1 MDKMKLQAAVQEWN
15 EYGDKM
21 VQFKDKLKSPFPD
34 KTKLSPDE
42 AFEQLYY
49 NISNLSDLQIDD
61 YYKIVNSKV
70 GSNSD
75 LQFKDLGRKFL
86 TKTKELFSKD
96 QRIESLAYMKRE
108 GLLPEKPKPRPTPQP
123 APKPTPHPTPQPAPK
138 PTPRPQPQPTPRP
151 EPYTYT
157 PPQEPKSGKNC
168 MIRFILI
175 VLIAVGLISMIVA
188 LINKSADSSDKSPEQ
203 ATEVQQTTYYC
214 TAKSGVNVRYT
225 PSANSSVV
233 GKLKYGQAVTVYL
246 HETGPKFTKIDFKH
260 SKGKTAW
267 VSTQYLSPTKPTPQT
282 SSSTTS
288 KPTAKNTAKTTSSS
302 TSSKTSSSATPT
314 PTKGMH
320 NGHEYVDLGLS
331 VKWATCNIGAYKPED
346 YGGYFAW
353 GERTPKDTY
362 DWISYKW
369 CKGSSGTFTKYN
381 DMGSSGR
388 VDNKRTLDYE
398 DDAARAYRGGS
409 WRMPTDAE
417 WTELRTKCTWTYT
430 TQKGVKGYK
439 VTSNRNGNSIFLP
452 AAGHRVNSDIYY
464 ENSYG
469 YYWSSSLYANLPE
482 NGVTIDFTSTLV
494 HGSSCYRCCG
504 LSIRPVC
511 QPSSSSTTTASA
523 SSSTSSKTSS
533 SATTTPTKGMHNG
546 HEYVDL
552 GLSVKWATCNI
563 GANDY
568 PTRTGGY
575 YAYGET
581 KTKNNYTWDTYQ
593 HGKGSSQIYKYNNDR
608 RLGTVDNKT
617 TLDLVDD
624 AARQNWGGNWRIP
637 TKYEIEELITKCNWQ
652 WTTVGGTYGYKVTSK
667 VNANYIFLPGCS
679 YKSFSSRA
687 DNSPYGNYMS
697 STLSQD
703 NLNMYK
709 LGFNPG
715 GKPLCNTYSRVFG
728 YTIRPVYK

>member
-1 MDKMKLQAAVQEWN
+1 MRVMDRMQLQTAVQEWIEHGENIVRFLN
-15 EYGDKM
+15 ELEDLF
-21 VQFKDKLKSPFPD
+21 QD
-34 KTKLSPDE
+34 KTKISPPE

-49 NISNLSDLQIDD
+49 NISSLSDQQIGAYIRIVNNKNGSVSDLQH
-61 YYKIVNSKV
+61 KELVRN
-70 GSNSD
+70 
-75 LQFKDLGRKFL
+75 FLGQ
-86 TKTKELFSKD
+86 TQMLFSKE
-96 QRIESLAYMKRE
+96 QRIETLTYMKRE
-108 GLLPEKPKPRPTPQP
+108 GLLPEKPKARPTPQP
-123 APKPTPHPTPQPAPK
+123 APR
-138 PTPRPQPQPTPRP
+138 PTPRPTPPPPSRP
-151 EPYTYT
+151 EPYI
-157 PPQEPKSGKNC
+157 PPKDDKEPKSLKDII
-168 MIRFILI
+168 IRIILI
-175 VLIAVGLISMIVA
+175 ALIAIGFISMIFA
-188 LINKSADSSDKSPEQ
+188 LINKSADSSDKSPVQ
-203 ATEVQQTTYYC
+203 ATQTQQTTYYC

-267 VSTQYLSPTKPTPQT
+267 VSTQYLSPTKPATQA
-282 SSSTTS
+282 SSSTASKSTS
-288 KPTAKNTAKTTSSS
+288 KTTTKAESSS
-302 TSSKTSSSATPT
+302 ATKTNTTKASTPSNSSTASTTSSSATT
-314 PTKGMH
+314 TTIKMH

-331 VKWATCNIGAYKPED
+331 VKWATCNIGADKPED

-452 AAGHRVNSDIYY
+452 AAGHRVNSNIYY
-464 ENSYG
+464 ENNYG

-523 SSSTSSKTSS
+523 SLSTSSKTSS
-533 SATTTPTKGMHNG
+533 SATTTHSG

-552 GLSVKWATCNI
+552 GLSVKWATCNV
-563 GANDY
+563 GATKPDSY
-568 PTRTGGY
+568 GSHYAWESDATRT
-575 YAYGET
+575 
-581 KTKNNYTWDTYQ
+581 
-593 HGKGSSQIYKYNNDR
+593 I
-608 RLGTVDNKT
+608 
-617 TLDLVDD
+617 
-624 AARQNWGGNWRIP
+624 WGGNWRTP
-637 TKYEIEELITKCNWQ
+637 TNKEWIELKEKCNWS
-652 WTTVGGTYGYKVTSK
+652 WTKKNGIYGYVVKSRT
-667 VNANYIFLPGCS
+667 NANTIFLPAAGYS
-679 YKSFSSRA
+679 MQGSS
-687 DNSPYGNYMS
+687 SW
-697 STLSQD
+697 
-703 NLNMYK
+703 
-709 LGFNPG
+709 
-715 GKPLCNTYSRVFG
+715 YSRDAHG
-728 YTIRPVYK
+728 YYWSNTRDENNRNFVLGVMFDRMDISCRKSLDKRNVCCSIRPVCK

>member
-1 MDKMKLQAAVQEWN
+1 MRVMDRMQLQTAVQEWIEHGENIVRFLN
-15 EYGDKM
+15 ELEDLF
-21 VQFKDKLKSPFPD
+21 QD
-34 KTKLSPDE
+34 KTKISPPE

-49 NISNLSDLQIDD
+49 NISSLSDQQIGAYIRIVNNKNGSVSDLQH
-61 YYKIVNSKV
+61 KELVRN
-70 GSNSD
+70 
-75 LQFKDLGRKFL
+75 FLGQ
-86 TKTKELFSKD
+86 TQMLFSKE
-96 QRIESLAYMKRE
+96 QRIETLTYMKRE
-108 GLLPEKPKPRPTPQP
+108 GLLPEKPKARPTPQP
-123 APKPTPHPTPQPAPK
+123 APR
-138 PTPRPQPQPTPRP
+138 PTPRPTPPPPSRP
-151 EPYTYT
+151 EPYI
-157 PPQEPKSGKNC
+157 PPKDDKEPKSLKDII
-168 MIRFILI
+168 IRIILI
-175 VLIAVGLISMIVA
+175 ALIAIGFISMIFA
-188 LINKSADSSDKSPEQ
+188 LINKSADSSDKSPVQ
-203 ATEVQQTTYYC
+203 ATQTQQTTYYC

-267 VSTQYLSPTKPTPQT
+267 VSTQYLSPTKPATQA
-282 SSSTTS
+282 SSSTASKSTS
-288 KPTAKNTAKTTSSS
+288 KTTTKAESSS
-302 TSSKTSSSATPT
+302 ATKTNTTKASTPSNSSTASTTSSSATT
-314 PTKGMH
+314 TTIKMH

-353 GERTPKDTY
+353 GERTPKETY

-452 AAGHRVNSDIYY
+452 AAGHRVNSNIYN
-464 ENSYG
+464 ENNYG

-523 SSSTSSKTSS
+523 SLSTSSKTSS
-533 SATTTPTKGMHNG
+533 SATTTHSG

-552 GLSVKWATCNI
+552 GLSVKWATCNV
-563 GANDY
+563 GATKPDSY
-568 PTRTGGY
+568 GSHYAWESDATRT
-575 YAYGET
+575 
-581 KTKNNYTWDTYQ
+581 
-593 HGKGSSQIYKYNNDR
+593 I
-608 RLGTVDNKT
+608 
-617 TLDLVDD
+617 
-624 AARQNWGGNWRIP
+624 WGGNWRTP
-637 TKYEIEELITKCNWQ
+637 TNKEWIELKEKCNWS
-652 WTTVGGTYGYKVTSK
+652 WTKKNGIYGYVVKSRT
-667 VNANYIFLPGCS
+667 NANTIFLPAAGYS
-679 YKSFSSRA
+679 MQGSS
-687 DNSPYGNYMS
+687 SW
-697 STLSQD
+697 
-703 NLNMYK
+703 
-709 LGFNPG
+709 
-715 GKPLCNTYSRVFG
+715 YSRDAHG
-728 YTIRPVYK
+728 YYWSNTRDENNRNFVLGVMFDRMDISCRKSLDKRNVCCSIRPVCK

>member
-1 MDKMKLQAAVQEWN
+1 MDKMKLQAAAQEWN
-15 EYGDKM
+15 EYGEKM
-21 VQFKDKLKSPFPD
+21 VQFKDKLKSPIPD
-34 KTKLSPDE
+34 KTKLPPDE

-49 NISNLSDLQIDD
+49 NISNLSDQQIDD
-61 YYKIVNSKV
+61 YYKTVNSKV

-96 QRIESLAYMKRE
+96 QRIETLAYMKRE

-123 APKPTPHPTPQPAPK
+123 APKPTP
-138 PTPRPQPQPTPRP
+138 RPQPQPTPRP
-151 EPYTYT
+151 EPYTYI

-188 LINKSADSSDKSPEQ
+188 LINKSADSSEQSPVQ

-267 VSTQYLSPTKPTPQT
+267 VSTQYLSPTKPATQASSST
-282 SSSTTS
+282 ASKSTSKTTTKAESSSTT
-288 KPTAKNTAKTTSSS
+288 KTNTTKASTPSNSS
-302 TSSKTSSSATPT
+302 TASTTSSSATT
-314 PTKGMH
+314 TTIKMH

-353 GERTPKDTY
+353 GERTSKDTY

-409 WRMPTDAE
+409 WRMPTDAV

-452 AAGHRVNSDIYY
+452 AAGHRVNSNIYY
-464 ENSYG
+464 ENNYG

-511 QPSSSSTTTASA
+511 QPSSSSTTAT
-523 SSSTSSKTSS
+523 SSSSSSYSNTSS

-552 GLSVKWATCNI
+552 GLSVKWATCNV
-563 GANDY
+563 GATKPDSY
-568 PTRTGGY
+568 GSHYAWEIDATRT
-575 YAYGET
+575 
-581 KTKNNYTWDTYQ
+581 
-593 HGKGSSQIYKYNNDR
+593 I
-608 RLGTVDNKT
+608 L
-617 TLDLVDD
+617 
-624 AARQNWGGNWRIP
+624 GGNWRTP
-637 TKYEIEELITKCNWQ
+637 TNKEWIELKEKCNWS
-652 WTTVGGTYGYKVTSK
+652 WTKKNGIYGYVVKSRT
-667 VNANYIFLPGCS
+667 NANTIFLPAAGYS
-679 YKSFSSRA
+679 MQGSS
-687 DNSPYGNYMS
+687 SW
-697 STLSQD
+697 
-703 NLNMYK
+703 
-709 LGFNPG
+709 
-715 GKPLCNTYSRVFG
+715 YSRDAHG
-728 YTIRPVYK
+728 YYWSNTRDENNRNFVLGVMFDRMDISCRKSLDKRNVCCSIRPVCK

>member
-1 MDKMKLQAAVQEWN
+1 MDKMKLQAAAQEWN
-15 EYGDKM
+15 EYGEKM
-21 VQFKDKLKSPFPD
+21 VQFKDKLKSPIPD
-34 KTKLSPDE
+34 KTKLPPDE

-49 NISNLSDLQIDD
+49 NISNLSDQQIDD
-61 YYKIVNSKV
+61 YYKTVNSKV

-75 LQFKDLGRKFL
+75 LQFKELGRNFL

-96 QRIESLAYMKRE
+96 QRMESINYMKRE

-123 APKPTPHPTPQPAPK
+123 APRPMPRPNTPPQPAPK

-188 LINKSADSSDKSPEQ
+188 LINKSADSSDQSPVQ

-246 HETGPKFTKIDFKH
+246 HETGSKFTKIDFKH
-260 SKGKTAW
+260 AKGKTAW

-288 KPTAKNTAKTTSSS
+288 KPTAKTTAKTT
-302 TSSKTSSSATPT
+302 
-314 PTKGMH
+314 
-320 NGHEYVDLGLS
+320 
-331 VKWATCNIGAYKPED
+331 
-346 YGGYFAW
+346 
-353 GERTPKDTY
+353 
-362 DWISYKW
+362 
-369 CKGSSGTFTKYN
+369 
-381 DMGSSGR
+381 
-388 VDNKRTLDYE
+388 
-398 DDAARAYRGGS
+398 
-409 WRMPTDAE
+409 
-417 WTELRTKCTWTYT
+417 
-430 TQKGVKGYK
+430 
-439 VTSNRNGNSIFLP
+439 
-452 AAGHRVNSDIYY
+452 
-464 ENSYG
+464 
-469 YYWSSSLYANLPE
+469 
-482 NGVTIDFTSTLV
+482 
-494 HGSSCYRCCG
+494 
-504 LSIRPVC
+504 
-511 QPSSSSTTTASA
+511 

-637 TKYEIEELITKCNWQ
+637 TKHEIEELITKCNWQ
-652 WTTVGGTYGYKVTSK
+652 WTTKGGILGYKVTSK

-679 YKSFSSRA
+679 YVSFSSRA
-687 DNSPYGNYMS
+687 GQSGYGNYMS

-709 LGFNPG
+709 LGFDPG
-715 GKPLCNTYSRVFG
+715 GKPQCNTYARVFG
-728 YTIRPVYK
+728 YTIRPVCK

>member
-1 MDKMKLQAAVQEWN
+1 MDKMKLQAAAQEWN
-15 EYGDKM
+15 EYGEKM
-21 VQFKDKLKSPFPD
+21 VQFKDKLKSPIPD
-34 KTKLSPDE
+34 KTKLPPDE

-49 NISNLSDLQIDD
+49 NISNLSDQQIDD
-61 YYKIVNSKV
+61 YYKTVNSKV

-96 QRIESLAYMKRE
+96 QRIETLAYMKRE

-123 APKPTPHPTPQPAPK
+123 APKPTP
-138 PTPRPQPQPTPRP
+138 RPQPQPTPRP
-151 EPYTYT
+151 EPYTYI

-188 LINKSADSSDKSPEQ
+188 LINKSADSSEQSPVQ

-267 VSTQYLSPTKPTPQT
+267 VSTQYLSPTKPATQASSST
-282 SSSTTS
+282 ASKSTSKTTTKAESSSTT
-288 KPTAKNTAKTTSSS
+288 KTNTTKASTPSNSS
-302 TSSKTSSSATPT
+302 TASTTSSSATT
-314 PTKGMH
+314 TTIKMH

-353 GERTPKDTY
+353 GERTSKDTY

-409 WRMPTDAE
+409 WRMPTDAV

-452 AAGHRVNSDIYY
+452 AAGHRVNSNIYY
-464 ENSYG
+464 ENNYG

-511 QPSSSSTTTASA
+511 QPSSSSTTAT
-523 SSSTSSKTSS
+523 SSSSSSYSNTSS

-546 HEYVDL
+546 HEYLDL
-552 GLSVKWATCNI
+552 GLSVKWATCNV
-563 GANDY
+563 GATKPDSY
-568 PTRTGGY
+568 GSHYAWEIDATRT
-575 YAYGET
+575 
-581 KTKNNYTWDTYQ
+581 
-593 HGKGSSQIYKYNNDR
+593 I
-608 RLGTVDNKT
+608 L
-617 TLDLVDD
+617 
-624 AARQNWGGNWRIP
+624 GGNWRTP
-637 TKYEIEELITKCNWQ
+637 TNKEWIELKEKCNWS
-652 WTTVGGTYGYKVTSK
+652 WTKKNGIYGYVVKSRT
-667 VNANYIFLPGCS
+667 NANTIFLPAAGYS
-679 YKSFSSRA
+679 MQGSS
-687 DNSPYGNYMS
+687 SW
-697 STLSQD
+697 
-703 NLNMYK
+703 
-709 LGFNPG
+709 
-715 GKPLCNTYSRVFG
+715 YSRDAHG
-728 YTIRPVYK
+728 YYWSNTRDENNRNFVLGVMFDRMDISCRKSLDKRNVCCSIRPVCK

>member
-1 MDKMKLQAAVQEWN
+1 MNQEQRQSIIEQWLTSGERLSRHQ
-15 EYGDKM
+15 EYFIERKYE
-21 VQFKDKLKSPFPD
+21 
-34 KTKLSPDE
+34 E
-42 AFEQLYY
+42 AHTAFRQLYY
-49 NISNLSDLQIDD
+49 HIEELDISNIEKYGRTLRKCSANDSNKDFKFAISNFIALTADLFGE
-61 YYKIVNSKV
+61 NMSSKQENV
-70 GSNSD
+70 T
-75 LQFKDLGRKFL
+75 F
-86 TKTKELFSKD
+86 
-96 QRIESLAYMKRE
+96 MKQE
-108 GLLPEKPKPRPTPQP
+108 GTLPCEPKV
-123 APKPTPHPTPQPAPK
+123 KPK

-175 VLIAVGLISMIVA
+175 VLIAVGFISMIVA
-188 LINKSADSSDKSPEQ
+188 LINKSADSSDKSPVQ
-203 ATEVQQTTYYC
+203 ATQTQQTTYYC

-246 HETGPKFTKIDFKH
+246 HETGPKFTKIEFKH

-267 VSTQYLSPTKPTPQT
+267 VSTQYLSPTKPATQA
-282 SSSTTS
+282 SSSTASKSTS
-288 KPTAKNTAKTTSSS
+288 KTTTKAESSS
-302 TSSKTSSSATPT
+302 ATKTNTTKASTPSNSSTASTTSSSATT
-314 PTKGMH
+314 TTIKMH

-381 DMGSSGR
+381 DMDGSGR

-452 AAGHRVNSDIYY
+452 AAGHRVNSNIYY

-652 WTTVGGTYGYKVTSK
+652 WTTVGGTYGYKVTST

>member
-1 MDKMKLQAAVQEWN
+1 MDKMKLQAAAQEWN
-15 EYGDKM
+15 EYGEKM
-21 VQFKDKLKSPFPD
+21 VQFKDKLKSPIPD
-34 KTKLSPDE
+34 KTKLPPDE

-49 NISNLSDLQIDD
+49 NISNLSDQQIDD
-61 YYKIVNSKV
+61 YYKTVNSKV

-75 LQFKDLGRKFL
+75 LQFKELGRNFL

-96 QRIESLAYMKRE
+96 QRMESINYMKRE

-123 APKPTPHPTPQPAPK
+123 APRPMPRPNTPPQPAPK

-175 VLIAVGLISMIVA
+175 VLIAVGFISMIVA
-188 LINKSADSSDKSPEQ
+188 LINKSADSSDKSPVQ
-203 ATEVQQTTYYC
+203 ATQTQQTTYYC

-267 VSTQYLSPTKPTPQT
+267 VSTQYLSPTKPAAQA
-282 SSSTTS
+282 SSSTASKSTS
-288 KPTAKNTAKTTSSS
+288 KTTTKAESSS
-302 TSSKTSSSATPT
+302 ATKTNTTKASTPSNSSTASTTSSSATT
-314 PTKGMH
+314 TTIKMH

-417 WTELRTKCTWTYT
+417 WTELRSKCTWTYT
-430 TQKGVKGYK
+430 TQNGIKGYR
-439 VTSNRNGNSIFLP
+439 VTSKRNGNSIFLP

-511 QPSSSSTTTASA
+511 QPSSSSTTA
-523 SSSTSSKTSS
+523 TSS
-533 SATTTPTKGMHNG
+533 SSSSYSNTSSSVTTTPTKGTHNG

-552 GLSVKWATCNI
+552 GLSVKWATCNV
-563 GANDY
+563 GATKPDSY
-568 PTRTGGY
+568 GSH
-575 YAYGET
+575 YAWGET
-581 KTKNNYTWDTYQ
+581 KTKDRYSSNNWEGRYYTDKKLTQ
-593 HGKGSSQIYKYNNDR
+593 SN
-608 RLGTVDNKT
+608 
-617 TLDLVDD
+617 D
-624 AARQNWGGNWRIP
+624 AANACWGGNWRMP
-637 TKYEIEELITKCNWQ
+637 TIGEFNELHRECDWKWTIESGIR
-652 WTTVGGTYGYKVTSK
+652 GYRVTSRK
-667 VNANYIFLPGCS
+667 NRESIFLPAAGD
-679 YKSFSSRA
+679 YFGERLYDKEKKGYYWTSSVSK
-687 DNSPYGNYMS
+687 NEPCEFYFHEKYVGSTTTQYGS
-697 STLSQD
+697 A
-703 NLNMYK
+703 
-709 LGFNPG
+709 
-715 GKPLCNTYSRVFG
+715 GK
-728 YTIRPVYK
+728 TIRPVCK

>member
-1 MDKMKLQAAVQEWN
+1 MRVMDRMQLQTAVQEWIEHGENIVRFLN
-15 EYGDKM
+15 ELEDLF
-21 VQFKDKLKSPFPD
+21 QD
-34 KTKLSPDE
+34 KTKISPPE

-49 NISNLSDLQIDD
+49 NISSLSDQQIGAYIRIVNNKNGSVSDLQH
-61 YYKIVNSKV
+61 KELVRN
-70 GSNSD
+70 
-75 LQFKDLGRKFL
+75 FLGQ
-86 TKTKELFSKD
+86 TQMLFSKE
-96 QRIESLAYMKRE
+96 QRIETLTYMKRE
-108 GLLPEKPKPRPTPQP
+108 GLLPEKPKARPTPQP
-123 APKPTPHPTPQPAPK
+123 APR
-138 PTPRPQPQPTPRP
+138 PTPRPTPPPPPRP
-151 EPYTYT
+151 EPYI
-157 PPQEPKSGKNC
+157 PPKDDKEPKSLKDII
-168 MIRFILI
+168 IRIILI
-175 VLIAVGLISMIVA
+175 ALIAIGFISMIFA
-188 LINKSADSSDKSPEQ
+188 LINKSADSSDKSPVQ
-203 ATEVQQTTYYC
+203 ATQTQQTTYYC

-267 VSTQYLSPTKPTPQT
+267 VSTQYLSPTKPATQA
-282 SSSTTS
+282 SSSTASKSTS
-288 KPTAKNTAKTTSSS
+288 KTTTKAESSS
-302 TSSKTSSSATPT
+302 ATKTNTTKASTPSNSSTVSTTSSSATT
-314 PTKGMH
+314 TTIKMH

-452 AAGHRVNSDIYY
+452 AAGHRVNSNIYY
-464 ENSYG
+464 ENNYG

-482 NGVTIDFTSTLV
+482 NGVTIDFSSTLV

-523 SSSTSSKTSS
+523 SLSTSSKTSS

-552 GLSVKWATCNI
+552 GLSVKWATCNV
-563 GANDY
+563 GATKPDSY
-568 PTRTGGY
+568 GSH
-575 YAYGET
+575 YAWGET
-581 KTKNNYTWDTYQ
+581 KTKDRYSSNNWEGRYYTDKKLTQ
-593 HGKGSSQIYKYNNDR
+593 SN
-608 RLGTVDNKT
+608 
-617 TLDLVDD
+617 D
-624 AARQNWGGNWRIP
+624 AANACWGGNWRMP
-637 TKYEIEELITKCNWQ
+637 TIGEFNELHRECDWKWTIESGIR
-652 WTTVGGTYGYKVTSK
+652 GYRVTSRK
-667 VNANYIFLPGCS
+667 NRESIFLPAAGD
-679 YKSFSSRA
+679 YFGERLYDKEKKGYYWTSSVSK
-687 DNSPYGNYMS
+687 NEPCEFYFHEKYVGSTTNQYGS
-697 STLSQD
+697 A
-703 NLNMYK
+703 
-709 LGFNPG
+709 
-715 GKPLCNTYSRVFG
+715 GK
-728 YTIRPVYK
+728 TIRPVCK